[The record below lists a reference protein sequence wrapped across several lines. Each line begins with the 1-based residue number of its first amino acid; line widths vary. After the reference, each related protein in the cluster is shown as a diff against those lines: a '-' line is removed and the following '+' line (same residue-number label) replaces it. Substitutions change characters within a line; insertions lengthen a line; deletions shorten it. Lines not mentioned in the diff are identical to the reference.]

1 MKLYGKLMNKNMP
14 LKINKVE
21 NLNSNLDFH
30 GQIESLFIDL
40 CKNLDIPVPIWLKKN
55 TRELSRYKKTFFNKE
70 QKKTFFNKEQFI
82 EEVYFD
88 NFILEIEV

>member
-21 NLNSNLDFH
+21 NLDSNLDFH

-55 TRELSRYKKTFFNKE
+55 TRELSHY
-70 QKKTFFNKEQFI
+70 KKTFFNKEQFI

>member
-14 LKINKVE
+14 LKTNKVE
-21 NLNSNLDFH
+21 NLNSNIEFH
-30 GQIESLFIDL
+30 AQIEGLFIDL

-70 QKKTFFNKEQFI
+70 QFI